1 MIIGFFIAKVYTPTK
16 RNQLLKYAVFRL
28 SKEFLLLLLKEIKL
42 RYALGLKV
50 KKLSALLPN
59 GFSIIN

>member
-28 SKEFLLLLLKEIKL
+28 SKEFLLFLLKEIKL
-42 RYALGLKV
+42 RPILGLKV
-50 KKLSALLPN
+50 KKT
-59 GFSIIN
+59 